1 MQAQQSQCS
10 SSLFWLCSSRGRPWH
25 SSREA
30 SAATGAT
37 INELRSF
44 PQPMG
49 EVRRVARLL
58 GRQTTG
64 RTDSGVEVVP
74 CRCCLQR
81 TATLSLSALED
92 VTSLSRPML
101 IRGSEILRERELIIK
116 GLSGQT
122 STYRLTPAGCR
133 YYFPSEDDELRPTWA
148 KVPQDIIE
156 RVLRDIPNRGR
167 IPLASL
173 RLYILLLTMRNNDTS
188 VANISYRK
196 FQTTPAFASLIFR
209 KAFRF
214 S

>member
-1 MQAQQSQCS
+1 MSFGRFPSQWVKS
-10 SSLFWLCSSRGRPWH
+10 HGLRAFSAGRRPGDQI
-25 SSREA
+25 
-30 SAATGAT
+30 AALKLYLAAAAYSDFG
-37 INELRSF
+37 SW
-44 PQPMG
+44 
-49 EVRRVARLL
+49 
-58 GRQTTG
+58 
-64 RTDSGVEVVP
+64 
-74 CRCCLQR
+74 